1 MRTPI
6 EIRNDAIECVRLA
19 DQAKQRGHKAV
30 LLLMAQGWAS
40 LAQELELLQQSRDEQ
55 PAKSPALQG

>member
-30 LLLMAQGWAS
+30 LLLVAQGWAS
-40 LAQELELLQQSRDEQ
+40 LAQELEQLQARDEQ
-55 PAKSPALQG
+55 EAKAPALQG

>member
-6 EIRNDAIECVRLA
+6 EIRNDALECLRLA

-30 LLLMAQGWAS
+30 LLLVAQGWAS
-40 LAQELELLQQSRDEQ
+40 LAQELERMQGPDE
-55 PAKSPALQG
+55 PEAESPALQG